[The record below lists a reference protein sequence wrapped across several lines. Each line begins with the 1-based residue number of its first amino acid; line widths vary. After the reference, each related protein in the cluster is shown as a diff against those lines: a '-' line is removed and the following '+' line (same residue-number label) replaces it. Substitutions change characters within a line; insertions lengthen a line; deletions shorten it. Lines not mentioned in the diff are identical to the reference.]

1 MTQLYR
7 IAQHCAWSDGT
18 LTMLETERS
27 DGRSPGGCFEEI
39 NDRFIDRCSTAER
52 SDASIRQKAP

>member
-1 MTQLYR
+1 
-7 IAQHCAWSDGT
+7 
-18 LTMLETERS
+18 MLETERS